1 MVEAFAKPALAA
13 SNSAVPKKTAVR
25 EVCILRFTFQLSEE
39 LILLCKGYRLRL
51 GSCRFA
57 AVFGRGFVL
66 RLYWYTDGTRGS
78 GSTTPAVVCPSSPER
93 KAGRRARPERPDS

>member
-57 AVFGRGFVL
+57 AVSGRGFVL

-78 GSTTPAVVCPSSPER
+78 EPLLRQWFAFRLRSER
-93 KAGRRARPERPDS
+93 QGGEPDQKD